1 MANDKERIIVGLDIG
16 TSGSKI
22 TVYDAVAVLKHVAGI
37 ETLEGDALEAA
48 KVSGEE
54 TVSVVDAT
62 VILKYLARII
72 SQF

>member
-1 MANDKERIIVGLDIG
+1 MVRFHNAVVSILSESNTIDE
-16 TSGSKI
+16 SGDYI
-22 TVYDAVAVLKHVAGI
+22 AEWTQI